1 MILIPGHQ
9 LILEGKENAT
19 DVQLSITVLN
29 ETKTVNGVE
38 TRIVEEKKTED
49 GKLDEIAEKLFCY
62 LQT

>member
-1 MILIPGHQ
+1 MILIPGYQ

-38 TRIVEEKKTED
+38 TRIVEEKKLKMANWT
-49 GKLDEIAEKLFCY
+49 K
-62 LQT
+62 